1 MPDSLL
7 LTAHQLARLGAFHGW
22 HPDEVAEFLSL
33 RLELTERDA
42 TGVAYEAFLERRS
55 IEDGERAQ
63 LDEQAR
69 RAEHDLSRR
78 RAGEPALARTPVNE
92 QAVQDALEAA
102 TVFHGATGLPF
113 ERLCD
118 LIEGAFLL
126 PRAAAALVAEE
137 AIEQAARFD
146 ERTR

>member
-1 MPDSLL
+1 MAEALL

-22 HPDEVAEFLSL
+22 HPDEVADFLAL
-33 RLELTERDA
+33 RLDLPERDA
-42 TGVAYEAFLERRS
+42 TRVAYEAFLERRS
-55 IEDGERAQ
+55 AEDGERAQ

-69 RAEHDLSRR
+69 QAEHDLSRR
-78 RAGEPALARTPVNE
+78 RANEPTLARTPINE
-92 QAVQDALEAA
+92 QAVQEALEAA